1 MMILALGDHE
11 NIDGKIICGLES
23 DEKKNAADFSAA
35 I

>member
-1 MMILALGDHE
+1 MMILALGIIKF
-11 NIDGKIICGLES
+11 NGKIICGLES